1 MGRMKD
7 KFMQLR
13 EEGVI
18 NYTPYRNDMFTKDEN
33 DILSSFIETS
43 LRELEIMLK
52 HQMPGEHDEP
62 SQLTIDYVNSRKKQ
76 LNNLLIKIEKLT
88 R

>member
-1 MGRMKD
+1 
-7 KFMQLR
+7 
-13 EEGVI
+13 
-18 NYTPYRNDMFTKDEN
+18 
-33 DILSSFIETS
+33 
-43 LRELEIMLK
+43 MLK